1 MIITLQV
8 KYEEELLK
16 HCANEEYGDI
26 NKITYLLN
34 QSGVDPNNIYDEV
47 FCYVTCIIIC
57 G

>member
-16 HCANEEYGDI
+16 HCVNEEYGDI

-47 FCYVTCIIIC
+47 FCHATYIIC